1 MYLIIKDHKAGTV
14 RIEEIFDFEYFSREI
29 HYAFTGKKRPYC
41 FNTHFKDDA
50 EATAKSIAIKENL
63 VYTPQIE
70 Y

>member
-14 RIEEIFDFEYFSREI
+14 RVNSVSDALREI
-29 HYAFTGKKRPYC
+29 MTNYSDRMVGILFSKEK
-41 FNTHFKDDA
+41 A
-50 EATAKSIAIKENL
+50 EEHAKSIAIKENL

>member
-1 MYLIIKDHKAGTV
+1 MYLIIKDPKAGTV
-14 RIEEIFDFEYFSREI
+14 RVEFIDPLLYFMKSFARTLPAGFVEMRSY
-29 HYAFTGKKRPYC
+29 HY
-41 FNTHFKDDA
+41 DA